1 MKRFF
6 STFLVATIVVSLFA
20 TSAYAAQPTEV
31 PSIPSAY
38 LAIMDELSQEYGFD
52 ISYNPQYATEDY
64 KALTPEEFR
73 ETMKDGIEA
82 SREATRI
89 AIEKSLKAARDEFIS
104 KTEVMT
110 ARYTTVAIIGD
121 AYFDGGYLHCTGTK
135 WNPQGY
141 WQFLSL
147 HQNIPYTNANSVG
160 NIFLVDSVT
169 PKLVD
174 GGRTYSFTCTGTG
187 YNRLGMVIETGGARY
202 TSWSC

>member
-73 ETMKDGIEA
+73 KTMKDGIEA

-89 AIEKSLKAARDEFIS
+89 AIEESLKAARDEFIS

-110 ARYTTVAIIGD
+110 ARYILMVDICIVQGQNGILRAI
-121 AYFDGGYLHCTGTK
+121 
-135 WNPQGY
+135 
-141 WQFLSL
+141 
-147 HQNIPYTNANSVG
+147 G
-160 NIFLVDSVT
+160 NF
-169 PKLVD
+169 
-174 GGRTYSFTCTGTG
+174 
-187 YNRLGMVIETGGARY
+187 
-202 TSWSC
+202 